1 MRPLIPAFL
10 LVAGLSAAPASAA
23 IVVQYEAPTVQAST
37 AVFDVVGVETF
48 ESRSLGMNGGF
59 STDFGTGG
67 AIVATYAGGRI
78 DNANQFGSAG
88 GTGKH
93 IVTFSNLPAID
104 ISFTTTL
111 PQGLNYF
118 GFWLSALDGGN
129 RIEFFSGATSLG
141 LITPADV
148 SGFTGACPASPYCGN
163 PNPAFLGQNSREP
176 YAFLNVY
183 FTNGMTYDRIR
194 IYQIGGGGY
203 ESDNHTV
210 GYFIRMGGIPEPATW
225 GLMIAGF
232 GLVGHAARR
241 RRAVA
246 VSA

>member
-1 MRPLIPAFL
+1 MRSLPLML
-10 LVAGLSAAPASAA
+10 LFAGIAATPASAA
-23 IVVQYEAPTVQAST
+23 MVVQFEAPAVQSSM

-48 ESRSLGMNGGF
+48 ETRTLGLNGSF

-67 AIVATYAGGRI
+67 AIVATYTGGRI

-88 GTGKH
+88 GTGRH
-93 IVTFSNLPAID
+93 IVTFSNLPAIE
-104 ISFTTTL
+104 INFTTTL

-118 GFWLSALDGGN
+118 GYWLSALDGGN
-129 RIEFFSGATSLG
+129 RLEFFNGATSLG
-141 LITPADV
+141 IITPALV

-163 PNPAFLGQNSREP
+163 PNAPFLGQNSREP
-176 YAFLNVY
+176 YAFLNIY

-210 GYFIRMGGIPEPATW
+210 GYFLRMSGIPEPATW

-232 GLVGHAARR
+232 GLVGYAARR

>member
-1 MRPLIPAFL
+1 MRPLPLFMVL
-10 LVAGLSAAPASAA
+10 AGLAAAPASAA
-23 IVVQYEAPTVQAST
+23 IVIQYEAPTVQDST
-37 AVFDVVGVETF
+37 AIFDVKGVERF
-48 ESRSLGMNGGF
+48 EDRPTGANAGF

-67 AIVATYAGGRI
+67 AIVATYTGGRI
-78 DNANQFGSAG
+78 DNANQYGSAG
-88 GTGKH
+88 GTGRH
-93 IVTFSNLPAID
+93 IVTFSNLPAIE
-104 ISFTTTL
+104 INFTTTL

-118 GFWLSALDGGN
+118 GYWLSALDGGN
-129 RIEFFSGATSLG
+129 RLEFFSGATSLG
-141 LITPADV
+141 TITPSDV

-163 PNPAFLGQNSREP
+163 PNAPFLGQNSREP

-210 GYFIRMGGIPEPATW
+210 GYFLRMGGVPEPATW

-232 GLVGHAARR
+232 GLVGYAARR
-241 RRAVA
+241 RRVAAVTA
-246 VSA
+246 

>member
-1 MRPLIPAFL
+1 MRSLPVML
-10 LVAGLSAAPASAA
+10 LFAGIAATPASAVM
-23 IVVQYEAPTVQAST
+23 VVEFEAPTVQNST

-48 ESRSLGMNGGF
+48 ETRPLGLNGGF

-67 AIVATYAGGRI
+67 AIVATYTGGRV

-88 GTGKH
+88 GTGQH
-93 IVTFSNLPAID
+93 IVTFSNLPAIE
-104 ISFTTTL
+104 ITFTTTL

-118 GFWLSALDGGN
+118 GYWLSALDGGN
-129 RIEFFSGATSLG
+129 RLEFFNGATSLG
-141 LITPADV
+141 IITPALV
-148 SGFTGACPASPYCGN
+148 SGFTGACPASAYCGN
-163 PNPAFLGQNSREP
+163 PNAPFLGQNNREP

-232 GLVGHAARR
+232 GLVGYAARR